1 MINQDPTISLA
12 QELIQKASVTPN
24 DDGCQE
30 ILISRLIKA
39 GFDCEKLNF
48 ADVSNFWAKRGTS
61 SPCLV
66 FVGHTDVVPPGPLE
80 QWEHQPFSATIENDM
95 LYGRGAA
102 DMKGSIAAM
111 LVACENF
118 VKENPQHKGS
128 IAWLITSDEEGPN
141 IHGTRKVV
149 DVLQQRGEKIDY
161 CLVGES
167 SSEQQIGDTIK
178 VGRRGSLSGIL
189 KIKGKQ
195 SHIAYPLQAD
205 NAIHRSL
212 PFLNELTAI
221 QWDKGNE
228 VFPATSLQISNI
240 HAGTG
245 ANNVI
250 PGEIIINFNLRYS
263 PEVTIEEIKTKI
275 QQLLEQHKISYKL
288 DWHHS
293 GEPFFTQAGK
303 LVDAC
308 RSAIEKHTGVT
319 PKLSTSGGTSD
330 GRFFAKMNCQ
340 IVEFG
345 PLNQTIHQINEHIN
359 VLDLITLTKIY
370 QNILSYLLI

>member
-1 MINQDPTISLA
+1 MTNQDPTISLA
-12 QELIQKASVTPN
+12 QELIQRASVTPN
-24 DDGCQE
+24 DHGCQE
-30 ILISRLIKA
+30 ILISRLSKI
-39 GFDCEKLNF
+39 GFECEKLNF
-48 ADVSNFWAKRGTS
+48 ADVSNLWAKHGTS

-66 FVGHTDVVPPGPLE
+66 FVGHTDVVPPGPLD
-80 QWEHQPFSATIENDM
+80 QWQHQPFSATIENNM

-102 DMKGSIAAM
+102 DMKGSVAAM
-111 LVACENF
+111 VVACENF
-118 VKENPQHKGS
+118 IKEHPQHKGS
-128 IAWLITSDEEGPN
+128 IAWVITSDEEGPN
-141 IHGTRKVV
+141 INGTRKVIE
-149 DVLQQRGEKIDY
+149 VLQQRGENIDY

-167 SSEQQIGDTIK
+167 SCEKQFGDTIK
-178 VGRRGSLSGIL
+178 IGRRGSLSGTL
-189 KIKGKQ
+189 KIQGKQ
-195 SHIAYPLQAD
+195 GHVAYPMLAD

-212 PFLNELTAI
+212 PFLNEFINI

-228 VFPATSLQISNI
+228 VFPPTSFQISNI

-250 PGEIIINFNLRYS
+250 PGEIIIEFNLRYS
-263 PEVTIEEIKTKI
+263 SEITVEQIKNKI
-275 QQLLEQHKISYKL
+275 QQILEQHKISYQL

-293 GEPFFTQAGK
+293 GQPFFTQAGK

-308 RSAIEKHTGVT
+308 CSAIEKYTGVV

-330 GRFFAKMNCQ
+330 GRFFANINCQ

-345 PLNQTIHQINEHIN
+345 PLNETIHQINEHIS

-370 QNILSYLLI
+370 QNILNYLLV